1 MSEASRKTQVIAVG
15 NQKGGVGKTTTTV
28 NLAAALGQLGKRS
41 LIIDLET
48 GERTEGTLELVPRDD
63 EQNPLIGW
71 SDIDLS
77 EIGAYERGSVESQ
90 DSAAPGIRVFE
101 TERDAGPS
109 ILMRL
114 GSAAN
119 DPDVR
124 AIEGTYSYRS
134 NDIRV
139 KTQNGLVLGDGTAQY
154 IHGGAM
160 FTVNPYS
167 RGARYF
173 LALSAGVGIF
183 GANNTDFGT
192 ESSTNFSFGF
202 GAARHG

>member
-1 MSEASRKTQVIAVG
+1 MSGGRRSGRTRSRGAL
-15 NQKGGVGKTTTTV
+15 
-28 NLAAALGQLGKRS
+28 LAALALTACATIPPRQVVDWCPAPPYG
-41 LIIDLET
+41 DLEPGATLRGAGGAYDLVLVATQGPET

-124 AIEGTYSYRS
+124 AIEGTYSVL
-134 NDIRV
+134 RV
-139 KTQNGLVLGDGTAQY
+139 QLVEDAVFRGTWESGLDDVVAAG
-154 IHGGAM
+154 
-160 FTVNPYS
+160 
-167 RGARYF
+167 YF
-173 LALSAGVGIF
+173 CAERVEG
-183 GANNTDFGT
+183 
-192 ESSTNFSFGF
+192 
-202 GAARHG
+202 